1 MKLILQ
7 PLVENAIYHGMEF
20 MDGDGEIRVRV
31 LEKDGDLIMTV
42 SDNGLGMTKEQV
54 ERMLSDTG
62 HVPSKRGSGIGVRN
76 VNERIKLY
84 FGKEYGLSIESELDV
99 GTTVTIRLR
108 AVPYEKAEKEG
119 LNVK

>member
-1 MKLILQ
+1 MQ

-62 HVPSKRGSGIGVRN
+62 HVP
-76 VNERIKLY
+76 
-84 FGKEYGLSIESELDV
+84 
-99 GTTVTIRLR
+99 
-108 AVPYEKAEKEG
+108 
-119 LNVK
+119 